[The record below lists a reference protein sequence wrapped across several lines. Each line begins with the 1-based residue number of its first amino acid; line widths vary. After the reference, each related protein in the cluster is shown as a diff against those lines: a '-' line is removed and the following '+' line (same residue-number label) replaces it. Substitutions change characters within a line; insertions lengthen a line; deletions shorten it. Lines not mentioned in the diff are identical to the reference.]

1 MRPSDERLKGMKNV
15 EQESMK
21 EGKKEEE
28 TALMSPAIVLVEPQL
43 GENIGQAARAM
54 ANFGLYDLRLV
65 APRDGWPNEKALANA
80 ANARWIAEN
89 ATVFDTLT
97 EAIGDLHYVAA
108 TTARVRD
115 MVKPVMT
122 PETAARD
129 METRS
134 SAGEKCGILF
144 GRERWGLEND
154 EIALADAIVMAP
166 VDPAHASLNLAQSVL
181 LVGYE
186 WRKLT
191 AGDSLGRATPYDG
204 PAQERNP
211 YVDCEIATREELMHF
226 FYHIEKELTESGF
239 FKTDFKRASMVRNIR
254 NMFLRVALTSQEVRT
269 LRGIVS
275 ALTRPRPKRNSVE

>member
-1 MRPSDERLKGMKNV
+1 MRPSDERLKDMKNV
-15 EQESMK
+15 ELESMK
-21 EGKKEEE
+21 EQNKKEE
-28 TALMSPAIVLVEPQL
+28 TALPPPSIVLVEPQL

-80 ANARWIAEN
+80 ASAKTIVENAR
-89 ATVFDTLT
+89 VFDTLE
-97 EAIGDLHYVAA
+97 EAVGDLHYVAA

-122 PETAARD
+122 PETAVRD

-134 SAGEKCGILF
+134 SAGERCGILF

-154 EIALADAIVMAP
+154 EVALADTIVMAP
-166 VDPAHASLNLAQSVL
+166 VDPIHASLNLAQSVL

-191 AGDSLGRATPYDG
+191 AGNSLGRATPYDG
-204 PAQERNP
+204 PAQEMNP
-211 YVDCEIATREELMHF
+211 YENCESATREELIHF
-226 FYHIEKELTESGF
+226 FCHIETELTDSGF
-239 FKTDFKRASMVRNIR
+239 FKTDFKRASMIRNIR

-275 ALTRPRPKRNSVE
+275 ALTRPRPKRNSME